1 MAMLYEVMVLSSVEA
16 GFSGKLWYRRFLRPA
31 AAAACAV
38 CGLSVLFLIPASPRL
53 VNLYGAFLDG
63 YKLLIWLYLLECAVY
78 GLWMNRDSAGLVL
91 AGCLTMGAAMV
102 SNLLDNN
109 QFEPVYTGW
118 QTEYSGFILV
128 IVFWILTV
136 RHISRVLKQN
146 QALTEHLEDQ
156 VQKRTRELHAVLD
169 ERKAFFS
176 DLAHN
181 LKAPVVAIHGFT
193 DLILR
198 GNLYLDDDLKEYL
211 DKISSENEELCR
223 RMYVLGDLNAFDK
236 ITEPRELIEI
246 NGLLSQ
252 VSHDNEPEAC
262 ISGIELRVEKLED
275 QAFILAQKR
284 KLLLLFENL
293 IYNAISFTPEDGV
306 ITISPCL
313 DQDGVTI
320 RVSDTGM
327 GIEPEHLPHIFER
340 FYSGRP
346 DASESS
352 GLGLY
357 IARIIV
363 EELGGSIHA
372 ESVKGQG
379 SVFTVRIP
387 LAGTVPSL

>member
-1 MAMLYEVMVLSSVEA
+1 
-16 GFSGKLWYRRFLRPA
+16 
-31 AAAACAV
+31 
-38 CGLSVLFLIPASPRL
+38 
-53 VNLYGAFLDG
+53 
-63 YKLLIWLYLLECAVY
+63 
-78 GLWMNRDSAGLVL
+78 
-91 AGCLTMGAAMV
+91 
-102 SNLLDNN
+102 
-109 QFEPVYTGW
+109 
-118 QTEYSGFILV
+118 
-128 IVFWILTV
+128 
-136 RHISRVLKQN
+136 
-146 QALTEHLEDQ
+146 
-156 VQKRTRELHAVLD
+156 
-169 ERKAFFS
+169 
-176 DLAHN
+176 
-181 LKAPVVAIHGFT
+181 
-193 DLILR
+193 
-198 GNLYLDDDLKEYL
+198 
-211 DKISSENEELCR
+211 
-223 RMYVLGDLNAFDK
+223 MYVLGDLNAFDK

-293 IYNAISFTPEDGV
+293 IYNAISFTPEDGL

-357 IARIIV
+357 IARITV

>member
-1 MAMLYEVMVLSSVEA
+1 M
-16 GFSGKLWYRRFLRPA
+16 
-31 AAAACAV
+31 
-38 CGLSVLFLIPASPRL
+38 
-53 VNLYGAFLDG
+53 
-63 YKLLIWLYLLECAVY
+63 
-78 GLWMNRDSAGLVL
+78 
-91 AGCLTMGAAMV
+91 
-102 SNLLDNN
+102 
-109 QFEPVYTGW
+109 
-118 QTEYSGFILV
+118 
-128 IVFWILTV
+128 
-136 RHISRVLKQN
+136 
-146 QALTEHLEDQ
+146 
-156 VQKRTRELHAVLD
+156 
-169 ERKAFFS
+169 
-176 DLAHN
+176 
-181 LKAPVVAIHGFT
+181 
-193 DLILR
+193 
-198 GNLYLDDDLKEYL
+198 YLDDDLKEYL

-293 IYNAISFTPEDGV
+293 IYNAISFTPEDGL

-357 IARIIV
+357 IARITV

-387 LAGTVPSL
+387 LAGTDPSL